1 MRNDCELPAP
11 DLLSRS
17 FCTLG
22 LVGFLTVTLPAEDK
36 VTPLRLPTTE
46 QVTVTASRYQ
56 EKSVRV
62 PANVTVISEEDIA
75 ASTAVDIPGLLRTL
89 VNVQVTDITGNHR
102 HYSVDLRGFG
112 ETAGSN
118 TLVLV
123 DGRRVNLP
131 ASTAVD
137 WLQIPL
143 DRVKRIEVTRGGR
156 GSVLYG
162 DNAGAGV
169 INIITREEGPTRLE
183 LEMSGGSYGS
193 LRPSGQVSGS
203 RGDVSYGASGSY
215 FRSEGYRDNSDIQGG
230 DLGGSLGFKLGDL
243 GRLDVSGGFH
253 TDDVGLPGAMRE
265 SQFQAGAAR
274 TGTLNP
280 DDFAD
285 TDDTY
290 VLIQPTL
297 NFLSQSSLT
306 LDFSARRRDSSFF
319 SRFSGGTFEGMT
331 QTDNLALSP
340 RVVIRERIGSLANNL
355 SMGFDWIKAAEDI
368 ANTSAFGGFQST
380 NSFQLEK
387 VNQGFYVHDEFYPLE
402 SLALSAGYRYDRAN
416 FRFAPSTPDQTS
428 YDQNVFTT
436 GVNYGFNPD
445 TYVYAGYSG
454 SFRYPVLNEM
464 FNFFTN
470 TIDSGITP
478 QTSNGL
484 EAGLRHYFGGSFFGE
499 LNFFQIDADREI
511 FYNPAGGAFGF
522 GANENFEGRTR
533 RRGMEFS
540 SGISRGLATLRGNY
554 SVVQTRVRDG
564 QYTGR
569 QVPGVA
575 AHKLAAEFFLQITS
589 RLTASINGT
598 YVGSRYFHSDWSN
611 RFGKHDGNF
620 LLNSRI
626 SYRWDRFTLFAD
638 FNNIMNHEYS
648 EYGVLGGFPVERA
661 FYPSPTFNARVGIR
675 LPIL

>member
-1 MRNDCELPAP
+1 MMVKRNRFLRPACAASLAG
-11 DLLSRS
+11 LL
-17 FCTLG
+17 TG
-22 LVGFLTVTLPAEDK
+22 ILTAENKVAPVT
-36 VTPLRLPTTE
+36 LPTTE
-46 QVTVTASRYQ
+46 QVTVTASRYR
-56 EKSVRV
+56 EKTVRV
-62 PANVTVISEEDIA
+62 PANVSVITEEDIA
-75 ASTAVDIPGLLRTL
+75 ASTAVDIPSLLRTL
-89 VNVQVTDITGNHR
+89 ANVQVIDITGNR
-102 HYSVDLRGFG
+102 EHYSVDLRGFG
-112 ETAGSN
+112 ETAASN

-131 ASTAVD
+131 SVD
-137 WLQIPL
+137 WIQIPL
-143 DRVKRIEVTRGGR
+143 ERVRRIEVTRGGR

-193 LRPSGQVSGS
+193 LRPSGQVGGAW
-203 RGDVSYGASGSY
+203 GDVSYGAAGSY
-215 FRSEGYRDNSDIQGG
+215 FQSDNYRDNSETQGG
-230 DLGGSLGFKLGDL
+230 DVGGRLGFVLGDR

-253 TDDVGLPGAMRE
+253 TDNVGLPGAIRE

-274 TGTLNP
+274 TDTLNP

-290 VLIQPTL
+290 VLLQPTI
-297 NFLSQSSLT
+297 NILSRSSLT
-306 LDFSARRRDSSFF
+306 LDLSARRRNSSFF

-331 QTDNLALSP
+331 QNDVLAVSP
-340 RVVIRERIGSLANNL
+340 RLLVQESIGGLSNNL
-355 SMGFDWIKAAEDI
+355 TIGYDWIQASEDI
-368 ANTSAFGGFQST
+368 ANTSVFGGSESSRT
-380 NSFQLEK
+380 FQLEK
-387 VNQGFYVHDEFYPLE
+387 ANQGFYVHDEIYPTE
-402 SLALSAGYRYDRAN
+402 SLALSAGYRHDRATY
-416 FRFAPSTPDQTS
+416 RFAPSTPGQSS

-436 GVNYGFNPD
+436 GINYQLDAETFA
-445 TYVYAGYSG
+445 YAGYSG
-454 SFRYPVLNEM
+454 SFRYPILNEI

-478 QTSNGL
+478 QTASGV
-484 EAGLRHYFGGSFFGE
+484 EAGLRHYFSGAFFGE
-499 LNFFQIDADREI
+499 LNFFQIDLDREI
-511 FYNPAGGAFGF
+511 FYNPAGGSFGF

-540 SGISRGLATLRGNY
+540 SGVSRGIATLRGNY

-564 QYTGR
+564 QYAGR

-575 AHKLAAEFFLQITS
+575 AHKMAAELFVQITP
-589 RLTASINGT
+589 RLTASINAT

-611 RFGKHDGNF
+611 RFGKHDGYF

-626 SYRWDRFTLFAD
+626 SYRRDRFTLFAD
-638 FNNIMNHEYS
+638 FNNIMNHEYA

-661 FYPSPTFNARVGIR
+661 FYPSPKFNARVGIR

>member
-1 MRNDCELPAP
+1 MYEDCLLKTP
-11 DLLSRS
+11 DLLRGFAGVLIF
-17 FCTLG
+17 FCS
-22 LVGFLTVTLPAEDK
+22 LTGPLTAQDNAAPA
-36 VTPLRLPTTE
+36 RLPTTE

-56 EKSVRV
+56 EQTVRV
-62 PANVTVISEEDIA
+62 PANVTVITEEDIA
-75 ASTAVDIPGLLRTL
+75 VSTAVDIPSLLRTL
-89 VNVQVTDITGNHR
+89 VNVQVTNITGNHR

-131 ASTAVD
+131 PSSAVD

-143 DRVKRIEVTRGGR
+143 DRVRRIEVTRGGR

-183 LEMSGGSYGS
+183 LETSGGSYGS

-215 FRSEGYRDNSDIQGG
+215 FQSRGYRDNSDLQGG

-253 TDDVGLPGAMRE
+253 TDDVGLPGAIRE
-265 SQFQAGAAR
+265 SRFQAGAAR
-274 TGTLNP
+274 TDTLNP
-280 DDFAD
+280 DDFSD
-285 TDDTY
+285 TDDVY

-306 LDFSARRRDSSFF
+306 VDFSARRRDSSFF
-319 SRFSGGTFEGMT
+319 SRFSSGTFEGMT
-331 QTDNLALSP
+331 QTDSLALSP
-340 RVVIRERIGSLANNL
+340 RVVIRERIGGLSNNL
-355 SMGFDWIKAAEDI
+355 SIGFDWITAAEDI
-368 ANTSAFGGFQST
+368 VNTSVYGGSEST

-387 VNQGFYVHDEFYPLE
+387 VNQGFYVHDEIYPLE
-402 SLALSAGYRYDRAN
+402 SLALSAGYRYDRAD
-416 FRFAPSTPDQTS
+416 FRFAPSTPDRTS
-428 YDQNVFTT
+428 YDRNVFTA
-436 GVNYGFNPD
+436 GINYGFHPD

-484 EAGLRHYFGGSFFGE
+484 ETGLRHYFGGSFFGE

-511 FYNPAGGAFGF
+511 FYNPAGGTFGF

-540 SGISRGLATLRGNY
+540 SGVSRGIATLRGNY
-554 SVVQTRVRDG
+554 SVVQTRIRDG

-575 AHKLAAEFFLQITS
+575 AHKMAAEVFVQITP
-589 RLTASINGT
+589 RLTASVNGT

-611 RFGKHDGNF
+611 RFGKHDGYF

-626 SYRWDRFTLFAD
+626 SYRRDHFTLFAD
-638 FNNIMNHEYS
+638 FNNIMNQEYA
-648 EYGVLGGFPVERA
+648 EYGVMGSFPVERA
-661 FYPSPTFNARVGIR
+661 FYPSPKFNARVGIR

>member
-1 MRNDCELPAP
+1 MRNDCRLPAP

-123 DGRRVNLP
+123 DGRKVNLP

-193 LRPSGQVSGS
+193 LRPSGQVGGS

-215 FRSEGYRDNSDIQGG
+215 FQSEGYRDNSDIQGG

-243 GRLDVSGGFH
+243 GRLDVSGGYH
-253 TDDVGLPGAMRE
+253 TDDVGLPGAFRE
-265 SQFQAGAAR
+265 SQLQAGAAR
-274 TGTLNP
+274 TDTLNP

-331 QTDNLALSP
+331 QTDTLALSP

-368 ANTSAFGGFQST
+368 ANTSAFGGFEST

-402 SLALSAGYRYDRAN
+402 SLALSAGYRYDRAD
-416 FRFAPSTPDQTS
+416 FRFAPSMPDQAS

-470 TIDSGITP
+470 TIDSAITP
-478 QTSNGL
+478 
-484 EAGLRHYFGGSFFGE
+484 
-499 LNFFQIDADREI
+499 
-511 FYNPAGGAFGF
+511 
-522 GANENFEGRTR
+522 R
-533 RRGMEFS
+533 RPTGWRQACGTISAAVS
-540 SGISRGLATLRGNY
+540 SGS
-554 SVVQTRVRDG
+554 
-564 QYTGR
+564 
-569 QVPGVA
+569 
-575 AHKLAAEFFLQITS
+575 
-589 RLTASINGT
+589 
-598 YVGSRYFHSDWSN
+598 
-611 RFGKHDGNF
+611 
-620 LLNSRI
+620 
-626 SYRWDRFTLFAD
+626 
-638 FNNIMNHEYS
+638 
-648 EYGVLGGFPVERA
+648 
-661 FYPSPTFNARVGIR
+661 
-675 LPIL
+675 